1 MISINDYIL
10 YNKRNVNNLYWIWL
24 VILFFIIIVFLFI
37 NFNFKYYEYYSFKGE
52 VKDNYIDIYVENSK
66 IKKIIENENIKIEK
80 EMFAYKVIEVSK
92 ENIFDN
98 GLYYKLVKLSI
109 DKKDILEGET
119 FDLKIITDSSSLIEY
134 LFKTIWR

>member
-1 MISINDYIL
+1 MISINDYLL
-10 YNKRNVNNLYWIWL
+10 YNKRNINNLYWIWL

-52 VKDNYIDIYVENSK
+52 VKDNYINIYVENSK

-92 ENIFDN
+92 DNIFDN

-109 DKKDILEGET
+109 DKKGIVEGET